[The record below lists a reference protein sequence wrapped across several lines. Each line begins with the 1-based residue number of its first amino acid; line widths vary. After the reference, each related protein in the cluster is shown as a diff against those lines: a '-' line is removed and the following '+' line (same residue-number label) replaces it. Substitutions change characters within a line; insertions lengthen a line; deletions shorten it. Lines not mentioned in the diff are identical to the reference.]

1 MTARLN
7 LNDQFHFA
15 KLFRQHYSLPPGRFR
30 ERFRF

>member
-15 KLFRQHYSLPPGRFR
+15 KLFRQHYSLPPGTLF
-30 ERFRF
+30 

>member
-15 KLFRQHYSLPPGRFR
+15 KLFRRDAFLIRYR
-30 ERFRF
+30 ERLR